1 MQRFSPAPE
10 TDFVPARTTP
20 VSDEVQRL
28 SLPPAHGTEFV
39 GPKED
44 AYVADESVIFHLDAM
59 RAITQETRESIQ
71 EAIQESHERIR
82 RALERERTM
91 LGLHERSIE
100 RLTRLGR
107 P

>member
-10 TDFVPARTTP
+10 TDFVPARTPP
-20 VSDEVQRL
+20 VSDESQRL
-28 SLPPAHGTEFV
+28 SLPPAHGTDFV

-44 AYVADESVIFHLDAM
+44 AYVANESVIFHLDAKQ
-59 RAITQETRESIQ
+59 AIIQETRD
-71 EAIQESHERIR
+71 AIQESHESIR
-82 RALERERTM
+82 RVLERERTM

-100 RLTRLGR
+100 RLTRLSR